1 MPSEFLKRFSDTP
14 KEMVCLG
21 YISGVFGVK
30 GEVRVFLHNPESSF
44 LFKKRKVFLRANAE
58 SLYEDQIRVRSG
70 AGKKIIGQLD
80 SCRSRE
86 HAERLKGT
94 KIFFPKAHLPSLPD
108 GEWYIHQLLGMKVH
122 TESGE
127 YLGDIVEIIQNE
139 SEVWVVENKEEIYYI
154 PNTEEDILFVS
165 LEHGVVVPDE

>member
-1 MPSEFLKRFSDTP
+1 
-14 KEMVCLG
+14 
-21 YISGVFGVK
+21 
-30 GEVRVFLHNPESSF
+30 
-44 LFKKRKVFLRANAE
+44 
-58 SLYEDQIRVRSG
+58 
-70 AGKKIIGQLD
+70 
-80 SCRSRE
+80 
-86 HAERLKGT
+86 
-94 KIFFPKAHLPSLPD
+94 
-108 GEWYIHQLLGMKVH
+108 MKVH